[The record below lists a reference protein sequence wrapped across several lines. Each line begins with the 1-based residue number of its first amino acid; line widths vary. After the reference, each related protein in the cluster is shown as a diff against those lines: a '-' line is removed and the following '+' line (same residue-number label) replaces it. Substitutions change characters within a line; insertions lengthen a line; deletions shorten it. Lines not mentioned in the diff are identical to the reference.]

1 VTLEASRCQCGC
13 TLTDTTG
20 HIIASARQRC
30 QSTVRRWTIHVH
42 AHHTITLTVDYF
54 TFSRASSL
62 RVYDATTSTAATDA
76 LPLLLKLPEDGED
89 EDAAR
94 TAVTSGNRMLI
105 EYVSADNDV
114 SVVRSS
120 DGFIASYIATDQL
133 TGTATVTLSLQ
144 SYNSHVSTYSTCML
158 VHRLIYNSSI

>member
-1 VTLEASRCQCGC
+1 
-13 TLTDTTG
+13 
-20 HIIASARQRC
+20 
-30 QSTVRRWTIHVH
+30 VH